1 MLATPTP
8 DYYKIV
14 IDFVKKENVLLTGYI
29 QSPSFPPKVRPE
41 YTVLDTTREHYNSC
55 NCLWVPQIII
65 QRVVNIL
72 LHIIYL
78 FKPFE
83 AYSNPHKQAVE
94 GLTQSKR
101 LFAQSWWRDSGLLVS
116 TGNTTPGAVSLSY
129 KPEFFIVTLASL
141 LYVLKDMLRKI
152 HSVCKSS
159 IVPHYSLLCLIANP
173 GLKRF
178 STKSTLL
185 STQNKNKHNR
195 SRYSTCL
202 SNLMYVNTF

>member
-1 MLATPTP
+1 MKK
-8 DYYKIV
+8 KIV
-14 IDFVKKENVLLTGYI
+14 YLTGYT
-29 QSPSFPPKVRPE
+29 E

-55 NCLWVPQIII
+55 NWSWVPQIII

-141 LYVLKDMLRKI
+141 LYVCKI
-152 HSVCKSS
+152 CCEKFTPFVKAPLSHS
-159 IVPHYSLLCLIANP
+159 IVYC
-173 GLKRF
+173 
-178 STKSTLL
+178 
-185 STQNKNKHNR
+185 
-195 SRYSTCL
+195 
-202 SNLMYVNTF
+202 V